1 MGAPAHVML
10 RLQVRSGELETDGQ
24 WVYAWIGPAGV
35 VYVGATTLHPATRTW
50 LHLHDEKPE
59 VGRMRARYPELANEE
74 LDVVAVA
81 LADDVDRQQVRHSA
95 RPAARRAG
103 LAGAEPRL
111 RPAARGGSDSRD
123 RAIRRHRRRARL
135 MMLP

>member
-1 MGAPAHVML
+1 ML

-59 VGRMRARYPELANEE
+59 VGRMRARYPELANED
-74 LDVVAVA
+74 LDVVAMS

-95 RPAARRAG
+95 VPLLAERGLLAPNHVCDPPLEAARTSETERFVDTVAG
-103 LAGAEPRL
+103 HV
-111 RPAARGGSDSRD
+111 S
-123 RAIRRHRRRARL
+123 
-135 MMLP
+135 